1 METTLLNRFAAISAA
16 NPHWLSP
23 SSCISR
29 CRDNNCIRFCTLS
42 SVAEAAWCTSRSMK
56 FLESNI
62 STAMSIHSTAN
73 TQKPNAKKGAQTEKT
88 KMRNQDL
95 KPSSRRRFETHE
107 DPFFFF
113 NLSNPKPNRQN
124 RAWTFLRNALNNP
137 CLTTLC
143 SIIRISKFRI
153 RPIRR

>member
-62 STAMSIHSTAN
+62 STAMSIHSNSGLLESSAILLPKSPAILGKVPGVHLCAQGSHNERDDAWLYQCLQDIIQTSLVHYLIFQN
-73 TQKPNAKKGAQTEKT
+73 TGRASNAMLIT
-88 KMRNQDL
+88 
-95 KPSSRRRFETHE
+95 
-107 DPFFFF
+107 
-113 NLSNPKPNRQN
+113 
-124 RAWTFLRNALNNP
+124 
-137 CLTTLC
+137 
-143 SIIRISKFRI
+143 
-153 RPIRR
+153 